1 MLDFHLFSFVPVLLL
16 SGILWIERILR
27 KGPKK
32 KNRFLFLSILA
43 IFLAGLVQML
53 GKEFILGNPNTDL
66 NYLNFPIYA
75 VVIVLYFLG
84 FFLLEYSIHCKR
96 IDQSFLTTDF
106 RKSLSGFKI
115 WSLAAAAFI
124 LIILWSWIENF
135 LIYESSQIRGVSD
148 SIFGTFLGSQDKE
161 VNEAMNLVFPVLTI
175 FFHVFLFIIIWRAAR
190 TAFDLQEGVIRQR
203 SYTFYTL
210 LLVSFFFTF
219 YFSPFSFTT
228 WEPIPVPENIP
239 AMQNLVGNTES
250 QGIQLE
256 QLREELA
263 LAQSQGIDTEE
274 LASEAAKLER
284 DIEVKKREFVDKLG
298 VASDPYFFMNII
310 WIFLILNIVYTIR
323 VVEEFFFWAMYH
335 LRSDRAKVEQRQH
348 ALSLLIRRVI
358 NSTEDED
365 TGIVRDTMENALT
378 KAKSRTVVE
387 EYNVTGM
394 VVYRRNGD
402 TLKVDGNEM
411 IWGYSIPLVTTK
423 NFKNLDKNKL
433 NDLIIRGTY
442 DLDDI
447 ESSSPDSIKDYG
459 ANIIKRAMTEK
470 EPIFIEDVPDN
481 FKGMQRMI
489 GVFPVFDTAK
499 FAGMVIIFKD
509 SFHKIYPFEKEV
521 FSDLCENLGTI
532 FALIAGKEVQ
542 KERNRLQGEME
553 TAKNIQTSILP
564 ANPQLEGYTIAASM
578 ETATEVGGDVYDL
591 VPNPYGNYFGIGDVA
606 GHGLSAG
613 IMALINMAAFH
624 GALET
629 SKTMNLE
636 IPVDTLYDIV
646 NRVLCVV
653 NRDRIGSDKFMTQN
667 YFVEKDGVIK
677 HAGTHE
683 IALIFRAATG
693 EVEELPQLTDKTGF
707 LGLSEYVDSR
717 QSLGDFKLNSGDYL
731 FLYTDGVIEAK
742 AAKEQQFGLERV
754 KDIIKEH
761 PEAQPGEIIVYIKD
775 FLRDWAKAGDF
786 KKHGGNFAD
795 DITMVILKK
804 D

>member
-43 IFLAGLVQML
+43 VFLAGMVQFF
-53 GKEFILGNPNTDL
+53 GKEFILGSEDPSL
-66 NYLNFPIYA
+66 PFLNFPVYSLI
-75 VVIVLYFLG
+75 IILYFLG

-106 RKSLSGFKI
+106 RKSLGGFKI
-115 WSLAAAAFI
+115 WGIGAGAFF
-124 LIILWSWIENF
+124 LIILWTWIENY
-135 LIYESSQIRGVSD
+135 LIYPNNSQIAGISD
-148 SIFGTFLGSQDKE
+148 SIFGTFLGIANPS
-161 VNEAMNLVFPVLTI
+161 VANAMNSVFPVLTL
-175 FFHVFLFIIIWRAAR
+175 FFHAFFLIVLWRAAR
-190 TAFDLQEGVIRQR
+190 SAFDLQEGVIRQR

-210 LLVSFFFTF
+210 MVVTLFFAY
-219 YFSPFSFTT
+219 YFSPFSFLNITG
-228 WEPIPVPENIP
+228 ENAQAGPNAIAPI
-239 AMQNLVGNTES
+239 
-250 QGIQLE
+250 
-256 QLREELA
+256 
-263 LAQSQGIDTEE
+263 
-274 LASEAAKLER
+274 
-284 DIEVKKREFVDKLG
+284 
-298 VASDPYFFMNII
+298 ASDPTFFSNII
-310 WIFLILNIVYTIR
+310 WVFLALNIVYTIR

-335 LRSDRAKVEQRQH
+335 LRSDRAKIEQRQH
-348 ALSLLIRRVI
+348 ALNLLIRRVI
-358 NSTEDED
+358 NSKEDED
-365 TGIVRDTMENALT
+365 TSIVRETMENALT

-394 VVYRRNGD
+394 IVFRRSGD
-402 TLKVDGNEM
+402 TLKVDGSEM
-411 IWGYSIPLVTTK
+411 VWGYATPLVTTK

-433 NDLIIRGTY
+433 NDMIVRGTY

-447 ESSSPDSIKDYG
+447 ENSSPDSIKDYG

-470 EPIFIEDVPDN
+470 EPIFIEDMPDN
-481 FKGMQRMI
+481 IKGMQRMI
-489 GVFPVFDTAK
+489 GVFPVFDTTK

-521 FSDLCENLGTI
+521 ITDLCENLGTI

-542 KERNRLQGEME
+542 KERNRLQGELE

-564 ANPQLEGYTIAASM
+564 ANPALEGYTIAASM

-629 SKTMNLE
+629 SKTMQIE

-677 HAGTHE
+677 HSGTHE
-683 IALIFRAATG
+683 IALIFRKATG

-707 LGLSEYVDSR
+707 LGLSEYVDSS

-742 AAKEQQFGLERV
+742 AAKEQQFGLDRV

-795 DITMVILKK
+795 DITMLILRK